1 MIRVIFRA
9 VAFKPCLPVAV
20 SMKAYRVSG
29 IAPFGSMRQKFSLEF
44 AAENKEAAEH
54 QAYSILGSRHKAKR
68 RTIKIESVKEIDPTK
83 VRTKIVTKIFKAK
96 GRENAVEGRRRRQTP
111 DPNLTN
117 RVAKLPP
124 TTRT

>member
-54 QAYSILGSRHKAKR
+54 QAYSVLGSRHKAKR
-68 RTIKIESVKEIDPTK
+68 RTIKIESVKEIDPATSQEP
-83 VRTKIVTKIFKAK
+83 RILHHFRDQIAASG
-96 GRENAVEGRRRRQTP
+96 GRLAP
-111 DPNLTN
+111 
-117 RVAKLPP
+117 VAEEE
-124 TTRT
+124 

>member
-1 MIRVIFRA
+1 MRIKKDEQTRRKN
-9 VAFKPCLPVAV
+9 VAEGGV
-20 SMKAYRVSG
+20 
-29 IAPFGSMRQKFSLEF
+29 LE
-44 AAENKEAAEH
+44 
-54 QAYSILGSRHKAKR
+54 IL
-68 RTIKIESVKEIDPTK
+68 KEIDPTK

-96 GRENAVEGRRRRQTP
+96 GRENAVEGRRRRQPP